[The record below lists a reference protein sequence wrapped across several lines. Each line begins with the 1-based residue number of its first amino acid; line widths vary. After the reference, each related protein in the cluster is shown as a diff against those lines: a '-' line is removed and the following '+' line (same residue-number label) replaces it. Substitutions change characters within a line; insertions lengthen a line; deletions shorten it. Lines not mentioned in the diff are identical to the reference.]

1 VIVDAAFLRR
11 NQRQDFYALAR
22 SAGARCIRIE
32 CNAPRRVLEQRIR
45 ARATAPNVSEA
56 DEAVL
61 DYQLTRRET
70 ASAAEDAVVIQ
81 IDTTGEVDLPRLVE
95 RILEGSQHKTR
106 DPRSE

>member
-1 VIVDAAFLRR
+1 
-11 NQRQDFYALAR
+11 
-22 SAGARCIRIE
+22 
-32 CNAPRRVLEQRIR
+32 VLEQRIR